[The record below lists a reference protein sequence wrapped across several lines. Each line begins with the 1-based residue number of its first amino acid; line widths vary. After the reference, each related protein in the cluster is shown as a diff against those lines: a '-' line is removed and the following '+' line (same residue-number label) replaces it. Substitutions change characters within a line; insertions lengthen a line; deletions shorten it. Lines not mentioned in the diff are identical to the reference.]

1 MPNTNS
7 TTYTILY
14 SLGMAFIVGASL
26 AIVSMALKP
35 YQEKNVKFEKI
46 SYIFKT
52 VGFSDFNK
60 KNADAVFHEKV
71 KEFVGKHDGTI
82 LEEGYG
88 TAFKVDVGQERKKKP
103 EDRLLPV
110 FVFENS
116 KYIVPCYGVGLW
128 GPIWGYIAF
137 EEDLTTIAGV
147 VFDHKS
153 ETPGLGAKITE
164 QEFQAKFV
172 GRKAFD
178 EAGQFVLRVVKAGRA
193 KSDNEIDGI
202 SGATLTTNGVDE
214 MLREWLPLYRPLL
227 QKIKQE
233 KIKKVQA

>member
-7 TTYTILY
+7 TTYTIFY
-14 SLGMAFIVGASL
+14 SLGMAFIVGSAL
-26 AIVSMALKP
+26 AVVSMALKP
-35 YQEKNVKFEKI
+35 YQDRNVKFEKI

-52 VGFSDFNK
+52 VGFTDFNK
-60 KNADAVFHEKV
+60 KNADQLFHDKV

-82 LEEGYG
+82 VEEGHG
-88 TAFKVDVGQERKKKP
+88 TAFNVDVGQERKKKP
-103 EDRLLPV
+103 ADRLLPV
-110 FVFENS
+110 FVYENS

-128 GPIWGYIAF
+128 GPIWGYVAL

-153 ETPGLGAKITE
+153 ETPGLGAKIAE
-164 QEFQAKFV
+164 PEFQSKFV

-178 EAGQFVLRVVKAGRA
+178 ENGRYVLRVVKAGRA
-193 KSDNEIDGI
+193 KSDNEIDGV
-202 SGATLTTNGVDE
+202 SGATLTTNGVDA

-227 QKIKQE
+227 EKIKQE

>member
-7 TTYTILY
+7 TTYTIFY
-14 SLGMAFIVGASL
+14 SLGMAFIVGSAL
-26 AIVSMALKP
+26 AVVSMALKP
-35 YQEKNVKFEKI
+35 YQERNVKFEKI

-52 VGFSDFNK
+52 VGFTDFNK
-60 KNADAVFHEKV
+60 KNADQLFHDKV

-82 LEEGYG
+82 VEEGHG
-88 TAFKVDVGQERKKKP
+88 TAFNVDVGQERKKKP
-103 EDRLLPV
+103 ADRLLPV
-110 FVFENS
+110 FVYENS

-128 GPIWGYIAF
+128 GPIWGYVAL

-153 ETPGLGAKITE
+153 ETPGLGAKIAE
-164 QEFQAKFV
+164 PEFQSKFV

-178 EAGQFVLRVVKAGRA
+178 ENGRYVLRVVKAGRA
-193 KSDNEIDGI
+193 KSDNEIDGV
-202 SGATLTTNGVDE
+202 SGATLTTNGVDA

-227 QKIKQE
+227 EKIKQE

>member
-14 SLGMAFIVGASL
+14 SLGMAFIVGAAL

-52 VGFSDFNK
+52 VGFTDFNK
-60 KNADAVFHEKV
+60 KNADDVFHEKV

-82 LEEGYG
+82 LEEGPG
-88 TAFKVDVGQERKKKP
+88 TAFKVDVSQERKKKP
-103 EDRLLPV
+103 EERLLPV

-164 QEFQAKFV
+164 QDFQAKFV

-178 EAGQFVLRVVKAGRA
+178 ETGKFILRVVKAGRA

-202 SGATLTTNGVDE
+202 SGATLTVNGLDE

-227 QKIKQE
+227 EKIKQE